1 MNLFLCPRA
10 GSLAAGLLLLALSP
24 AGCSRGRSAPG
35 HEGNAPPVTTIL
47 VSPGDVTA
55 VTARRLESGVRFTG
69 ELTPQQETGVNARFD
84 GDIARVLVRE
94 GQDVRRGQPLAR
106 YRPRDVEDRA
116 RAAEAEWLA
125 AQAGLAAARNADRRA
140 RRLLEAGAAAPSE
153 QEAAGAALAAAEARL
168 SLAEAARNHAR
179 EDAEKLDV
187 PAPISGRV
195 SRVLVHDG
203 DRPAVGDPLVTL
215 VNTDTL
221 ELAATIPSEAL
232 GRAAIGAPIRF
243 STDAFPGEE
252 FEGRVDRLNPAT
264 EPGTR
269 QIKVYTRVPNP
280 DHRLVGGLFVSG
292 RIVDAVREQALAAP
306 LAALRG
312 EGGQQVVYRLRGGR
326 AGRVVVATGLVDEGA
341 EMIELIGDLS
351 AGDSLLTG
359 VLPGIKD
366 GVAVRLTEGPAASA
380 TTRAPA
386 AAPAPGK

>member
-1 MNLFLCPRA
+1 MNPDLRPRA
-10 GSLAAGLLLLALSP
+10 GWLTAGLLLLAIPL
-24 AGCSRGRSAPG
+24 AGCSRGRGAG
-35 HEGNAPPVTTIL
+35 DQDAAPPAVTIL

-55 VTARRLESGVRFTG
+55 ITPRRLESGVRFTG

-94 GQDVRRGQPLAR
+94 GQEVRRGQALAR
-106 YRPRDVEDRA
+106 FKPRDVEDRA
-116 RAAEAEWLA
+116 RAADAEWLA
-125 AQAGLAAARNADRRA
+125 AKAGLAAAQNADRRA

-153 QEAAGAALAAAEARL
+153 QEAAQAALAAAEARL
-168 SLAEAARNHAR
+168 SLTEAARNLAR

-187 PAPISGRV
+187 PAPIGGRV
-195 SRVLVHDG
+195 SRVMVHDG
-203 DRPAVGDPLVTL
+203 DRPAVGDPLMTL

-252 FEGRVDRLNPAT
+252 FEGRVDRLGPTT

-269 QIKVYTRVPNP
+269 QVKVYTRVPNP
-280 DHRLVGGLFVSG
+280 DHRLVGGLFASG

-326 AGRVVVATGLVDEGA
+326 AERVVVTTGLVDEGA
-341 EMIELIGDLS
+341 EMVELVGGLA
-351 AGDSLLTG
+351 AGDSLLMG

-366 GVAVRLTEGPAASA
+366 GVAVRLTESGGSG
-380 TTRAPA
+380 A
-386 AAPAPGK
+386 AAPAPPAAGK